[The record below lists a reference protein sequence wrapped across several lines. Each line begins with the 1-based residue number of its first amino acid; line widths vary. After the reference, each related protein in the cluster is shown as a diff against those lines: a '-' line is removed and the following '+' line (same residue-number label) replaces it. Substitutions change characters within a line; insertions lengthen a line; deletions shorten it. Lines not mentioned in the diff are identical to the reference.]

1 MPCKLTKSNLIEMK
15 SMKNPPDGVKLVME
29 VICVILCKITDKEIS
44 LNKDNTWNL
53 TKKLLND
60 TRLIEIIQNFDKV
73 IKYSSSLIL

>member
-1 MPCKLTKSNLIEMK
+1 MK

-29 VICVILCKITDKEIS
+29 VICVILGKITDKEIL

-73 IKYSSSLIL
+73 IKYSSSLILQFYENLYLG

>member
-1 MPCKLTKSNLIEMK
+1 MK

-29 VICVILCKITDKEIS
+29 VICVILGKITDKEIS